1 MDAFHYEVGWRS
13 SGAHPGPHQ
22 GRTLGGG
29 YDFAGSVPFSTSPNP
44 RSLDLRASLQNPFG
58 ELAVR
63 TYHQRSSIPVLVVA
77 DLSASMS
84 YVGVSCKRQ
93 LLADFA
99 SAVAYSVEYHGDR
112 FGFIGCESR
121 IRDDVG
127 LPLRFHGNA
136 AALLH
141 DKLLNI
147 RVDGGSHAGLMQ
159 VAPHLGRQRC
169 LIFLVSDF
177 HYPLTDL
184 DAILCGLVRHDV
196 VPVVLWDSAESEIL
210 PKWGLVL
217 VEDPET
223 GQRRRLLMRPWLR
236 SQFSKHFSDRRQQLV
251 QHCRR
256 WGRSPFF
263 IQDRFDADALTDYFL
278 SSL

>member
-13 SGAHPGPHQ
+13 SAAHPGAHH

-29 YDFAGSVPFSTSPNP
+29 YDFAGSVPFSASPNP

-63 TYHQRSSIPVLVVA
+63 TYHPRSSIPVVVVA
-77 DLSASMS
+77 DLSASMG
-84 YVGVSCKRQ
+84 YVGVSRKQQ

-99 SAVAYSVEYHGDR
+99 SAVAYSVEHHGDR
-112 FGFIGCESR
+112 FGFIGCDGR

-136 AALLH
+136 AALLR
-141 DKLLNI
+141 DKLLAI
-147 RVDGGSHAGLMQ
+147 RVGGDSHAGLMQ
-159 VAPHLGRQRC
+159 VAQHLGRQRC
-169 LIFLVSDF
+169 LVFLVSDF
-177 HYPLTDL
+177 HYPLADL
-184 DAILCGLVRHDV
+184 DAMLRGLVRHDV
-196 VPVVLWDSAESEIL
+196 VPVVLWDSAEFEIL
-210 PKWGLVL
+210 PKWGLIL

-223 GQRRRLLMRPWLR
+223 GQQRRLLMRPWLR
-236 SQFSKHFSDRRQQLV
+236 AQFKERFLTRREQLMR
-251 QHCRR
+251 HCRH

-263 IQDRFDADALTDYFL
+263 IQNRFDADALTDYFL
-278 SSL
+278 STL